1 MLQEI
6 ITYIIIAI
14 AAGLAVRKVY
24 MKFKKPSG
32 CNNCSSDS
40 CAACGLADLK
50 NQMDEKKDGRQL
62 FTTITHS
69 PKAKNLQ

>member
-1 MLQEI
+1 MWQEI

-14 AAGLAVRKVY
+14 ATILAARKLY

-32 CNNCSSDS
+32 CDSCSTDS

-50 NQMDEKKDGRQL
+50 KDIDAKKQPSKPHIS
-62 FTTITHS
+62 TKIYHHS
-69 PKAKNLQ
+69 S